1 MLGLKIY
8 RILTFILL
16 PFALF
21 LIINIAGSLLIS
33 LGNPLM
39 LLSNFILAC
48 LPIYIFTSSYFLLF
62 GIFKAKNCKSSLK
75 DWIKINSYIS
85 IIFSLLMIIGS
96 AAILLALN
104 NQAMQKELIDKIATQ
119 QMSGLPN
126 KMPVAQILQLLK
138 TSVSIMLP
146 FSIILLVHIAF
157 TYRNLKLYKH
167 LFDEV

>member
-21 LIINIAGSLLIS
+21 LILNITGSLVIS

-62 GIFKAKNCKSSLK
+62 GVFKAKKCKSSLK

-85 IIFSLLMIIGS
+85 IIFSLLMIMGS
-96 AAILLALN
+96 VAILLALN
-104 NQAMQKELIDKIATQ
+104 NQAMQKELMDKIATQ
-119 QMSGLPN
+119 QMSGMPN
-126 KMPVAQILQLLK
+126 QMPIAQILQLLK

-157 TYRNLKLYKH
+157 TFRTLKLYRH
-167 LFDEV
+167 LFDEA